1 MQCLSRTRKRADW
14 ALDSAPCKMSVC
26 PSLPGHIPCYLQKSR
41 PEVSEREAFPSLL
54 EL

>member
-1 MQCLSRTRKRADW
+1 MQRPSRPRRRGLTGPQLSPLQDGGRVVRVC
-14 ALDSAPCKMSVC
+14 AL
-26 PSLPGHIPCYLQKSR
+26 LLQKSR